1 MIRLIRRILPC
12 LLALALLL
20 PGNARAVESPVELS
34 EEPPEEP
41 LEERPAEDLEISAAS
56 AIVIEADTG
65 TILYERMPDIRMLI
79 ASTTKIMTALVILE
93 SCALDETVTITEAQ
107 AEVEGSSMELEAGEI
122 YTVEELLYGLM
133 LSSGNDAATA
143 LAEYCAGS
151 MDAFADLMN
160 RKAAEIGLRN
170 THFRNAHG
178 LDAEGHYSCARD
190 LALLTAE
197 AMKNPEF
204 CRFFSTRQ
212 QTVHE
217 RELYNHNQ
225 LLWKL
230 DGCIGGK
237 TGYTNAAGRILV
249 SVTEREGMRLICVT
263 LCAPDDWNDH
273 MALMETLFSQWRL
286 VRLPQDRWDRVE
298 ALSGT
303 RDYVRLRCA
312 VPALVIP
319 KDGELTWKLR
329 LPRFV
334 FAPVLLG
341 ERAGSVEL
349 FQDGEPLQTVEVVYA
364 ETVSRAPSV
373 ALSAWERFQRSWLM
387 PGRTY
392 EWTK

>member
-1 MIRLIRRILPC
+1 MNRRIRPL
-12 LLALALLL
+12 LAAALALALLL
-20 PGNARAVESPVELS
+20 PGTARA
-34 EEPPEEP
+34 
-41 LEERPAEDLEISAAS
+41 AEDMDGEPEISAES
-56 AIVIEADTG
+56 AIVIEASTG
-65 TILYERMPDIRMLI
+65 TVLYERLPDLRMLI

-93 SCALDETVTITEAQ
+93 SCALDETVTVTEEQ
-107 AEVEGSSMELEAGEI
+107 AEVEGSSMELEAGEV

-143 LAEYCAGS
+143 LAEHCAGS
-151 MDAFADLMN
+151 MDAFAARMN
-160 RKAAEIGLRN
+160 ERAAALGLRN
-170 THFRNAHG
+170 TSFRNAHG
-178 LDAEGHYSCARD
+178 LDAAGHYSCARD
-190 LALLTAE
+190 LALLTVE

-204 CRFFSTRQ
+204 CRFFATKQ

-217 RELYNHNQ
+217 RELVNHNR
-225 LLWKL
+225 LLWTL

-249 SVTEREGMRLICVT
+249 SATEREGMRLICVT
-263 LCAPDDWNDH
+263 ICAPDDWNDH
-273 MALMETLFSQWRL
+273 TILMESLFARWQL
-286 VRLPQDRWDRVE
+286 VPLPQDRWDRVE

-312 VPALVIP
+312 VPALVVP
-319 KDGELTWKLR
+319 REGELSWKLR

-349 FQDGEPLQTVEVVYA
+349 FLDGEPLETVEVVYA

-387 PGRTY
+387 PGRRY